1 MKKDKIMKSGKNNT
15 GFKIEWR
22 DLLICSLLC
31 AFFLIILFS
40 VILFIRVFTPQSVS
54 EDITDW
60 GNYSMCVGALF
71 TFVSLV
77 LVYFTYRE
85 QSEAYRK
92 QSEVNQQQLD
102 KIQQQFEL
110 SQKEAQISNKMFFDS
125 TFFNLLNVQRQIHL
139 ECVSD
144 KYNEKGWENGV
155 FCKIKENIKKQY
167 QKWKHT
173 YTVADDVKNIIIE
186 IYETSTD
193 FSMKTSPNEIPSR
206 YVENDIMYYFRNLY
220 QIICHVHRSFLD
232 EEEKKKYINIIQAQ
246 MSDEELLVML
256 FNVIHYTS
264 KNGNKDYLKILDD
277 YGFFENL
284 RSPYDDRDMQ
294 DIVFPIKLLFN
305 NTTFKHID
313 KGDES

>member
-1 MKKDKIMKSGKNNT
+1 MKSGKNNT

>member
-1 MKKDKIMKSGKNNT
+1 MRTNEIMKSSKNKADL
-15 GFKIEWR
+15 KINGRE
-22 DLLICSLLC
+22 LLICFLLC
-31 AFFLIILFS
+31 VFFLIILFS
-40 VILFIRVFTPQSVS
+40 VIVFINVFVRQGVS

-92 QSEVNQQQLD
+92 QAEVNQQQLN

-167 QKWKHT
+167 PKLKHI
-173 YTVADDVKNIIIE
+173 YTEADDVRNIIIE
-186 IYETSTD
+186 MYETSTD
-193 FSMKTSPNEIPSR
+193 FSMRTSPNEIPSR

-220 QIICHVHRSFLD
+220 QIICHVHRNFLD

-264 KNGNKDYLKILDD
+264 KNGNKEYLKILDD

-284 RSPYDDRDMQ
+284 RSPYDDEDMQ
-294 DIVFPIKLLFN
+294 NLVFPIKLLFKK
-305 NTTFKHID
+305 TTFKHL
-313 KGDES
+313 